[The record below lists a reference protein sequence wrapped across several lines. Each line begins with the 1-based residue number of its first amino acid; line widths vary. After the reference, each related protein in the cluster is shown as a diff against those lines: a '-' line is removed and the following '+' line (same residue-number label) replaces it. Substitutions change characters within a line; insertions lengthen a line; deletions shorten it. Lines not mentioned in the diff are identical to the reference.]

1 MTETLF
7 RRKPQPKHIANL
19 SLTRPLVNPFSNTK
33 LFMNYGT
40 YHQASYITFQT
51 ELQLCSQLRVTCY
64 EDLSEPV
71 CCYSCWQ
78 LTFSSRN
85 AVLIQTFVI
94 NQVPLT
100 KVLVV
105 LERGIQVLLYSPK
118 RQREVNEISNIVYL
132 SEPVCCYSCWQLTF
146 SSRNAVLIQTFV
158 INQVPFTKVLVVLEN
173 IVYKVSSTITY
184 LATTESAWT
193 NGKSTKKMQTNP
205 LQQWWRQYLQNR
217 MKKPNQEWKD
227 CSILLI
233 MWQRQVSHSKNS
245 RVCVIYKR
253 RMV

>member
-7 RRKPQPKHIANL
+7 RRKPQPKHTANL

-94 NQVPLT
+94 NQVP
-100 KVLVV
+100 
-105 LERGIQVLLYSPK
+105 
-118 RQREVNEISNIVYL
+118 
-132 SEPVCCYSCWQLTF
+132 
-146 SSRNAVLIQTFV
+146 
-158 INQVPFTKVLVVLEN
+158 FTKVLVVLEN
-173 IVYKVSSTITY
+173 IWYKVSSTITY
-184 LATTESAWT
+184 LASTENAWT

-233 MWQRQVSHSKNS
+233 MRQRQVSHSKNS

>member
-7 RRKPQPKHIANL
+7 RRKPQPKHTANL

-40 YHQASYITFQT
+40 YHQASYITFQA

-78 LTFSSRN
+78 LTFSFRY

-94 NQVPLT
+94 N
-100 KVLVV
+100 
-105 LERGIQVLLYSPK
+105 R
-118 RQREVNEISNIVYL
+118 
-132 SEPVCCYSCWQLTF
+132 
-146 SSRNAVLIQTFV
+146 
-158 INQVPFTKVLVVLEN
+158 VPFTKVLVVLEN

-184 LATTESAWT
+184 LASTESAWT

-233 MWQRQVSHSKNS
+233 MRQRQVSHSKNS